1 MRKIYQKAII
11 MLSVACMGYATPAFA
26 ADAVVKD
33 QQGLVERCYSYLWPY
48 DRKWHYIKQHQGKGL
63 LLFFCQSDANGGGW
77 NKQDLSV

>member
-1 MRKIYQKAII
+1 MRKIYQKAINTCFCCRC
-11 MLSVACMGYATPAFA
+11 SRE
-26 ADAVVKD
+26 D

-77 NKQDLSV
+77 DQQELSV